1 MIKIEYSTM
10 CFSLTD
16 YKDKIIEAKKY
27 VESKGFK
34 FGVQLHNSITA
45 ELYNKLLAFKNEIN
59 FTIHS
64 PLFTRYMLNLAGKN
78 FDIIH
83 NEIKNTVKY
92 LETFNTN
99 IFFFHGFFMT
109 DKPIENNMHNY
120 KKMLTDSIPGEYRIG
135 NSIVMNPKFLD
146 TPKFQEYKN
155 TFKINYKKLKSL
167 YPELIV
173 TIENDYPGIGSGF
186 QRINDIKECIDNLWF
201 DIGHLWCSSI
211 LHEFD
216 FYKAAD
222 ELISDMNIIGV
233 HLNHNLTP
241 QNAPKDQIYDS
252 HTHLYAETEQ
262 NLKPV
267 IKNLL
272 KKRVE
277 IFTLEIRDGDI
288 EDVKILI
295 DWLQN

>member
-1 MIKIEYSTM
+1 MSDELKFITQENIFEEIHKYIKEHQVKIE
-10 CFSLTD
+10 
-16 YKDKIIEAKKY
+16 
-27 VESKGFK
+27 GF
-34 FGVQLHNSITA
+34 
-45 ELYNKLLAFKNEIN
+45 
-59 FTIHS
+59 
-64 PLFTRYMLNLAGKN
+64 
-78 FDIIH
+78 D
-83 NEIKNTVKY
+83 
-92 LETFNTN
+92 
-99 IFFFHGFFMT
+99 
-109 DKPIENNMHNY
+109 
-120 KKMLTDSIPGEYRIG
+120 
-135 NSIVMNPKFLD
+135 
-146 TPKFQEYKN
+146 
-155 TFKINYKKLKSL
+155 
-167 YPELIV
+167 
-173 TIENDYPGIGSGF
+173 
-186 QRINDIKECIDNLWF
+186 DIKECIDNLWF

-272 KKRVE
+272 KKGVE